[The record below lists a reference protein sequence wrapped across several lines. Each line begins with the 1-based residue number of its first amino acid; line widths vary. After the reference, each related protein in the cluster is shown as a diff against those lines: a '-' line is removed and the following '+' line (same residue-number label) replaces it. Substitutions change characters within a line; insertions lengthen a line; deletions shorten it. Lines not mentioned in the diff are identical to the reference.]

1 MKFLEEAALSEETAR
16 LVGVDSLPERERFVL
31 RLAERFQEEFL
42 RQNAYDED
50 AWCAPERQMEMLEHF
65 MELRRGAPSVIPGA
79 VQEPGQEDAP

>member
-1 MKFLEEAALSEETAR
+1 MQFLEEAALIEETAR

-50 AWCAPERQMEMLEHF
+50 AWCAPARQMEMLEHF
-65 MELRRGAPSVIPGA
+65 MEMRRAGVAS
-79 VQEPGQEDAP
+79 